1 MLLLLNNFNN
11 NNNNNNIN
19 NNKIIKKASLKTD
32 GERGWNQNYENL
44 LRVIL
49 SIISS

>member
-11 NNNNNNIN
+11 NNNNSNS
-19 NNKIIKKASLKTD
+19 KKIKKASLKTD

-44 LRVIL
+44 LTVIL